1 MKKVSLLLSAL
12 VLVGGVSF
20 AGVKEKKDKKAKTES
35 CSKEGKGSCCAK
47 KSGATAEAKDAKKS
61 DLKDKKVSQDYKV
74 ERSSETLTTR

>member
-47 KSGATAEAKDAKKS
+47 KGGATAEAKDAKKAS
-61 DLKDKKVSQDYKV
+61 VKEDKVRPGYQQV
-74 ERSSETLTTR
+74 ELSPNQIK